1 MSDAVQEPLFRNA
14 RAGRIA
20 SFSRLD
26 IVKRLAVA
34 PCEFFATVLAA
45 NRQPL
50 VNRRKAS
57 SASRCRGYE
66 NG

>member
-26 IVKRLAVA
+26 IAKRLA
-34 PCEFFATVLAA
+34 AA
-45 NRQPL
+45 SCRYLQLSLVSQPTAEL
-50 VNRRKAS
+50 L
-57 SASRCRGYE
+57 
-66 NG
+66 